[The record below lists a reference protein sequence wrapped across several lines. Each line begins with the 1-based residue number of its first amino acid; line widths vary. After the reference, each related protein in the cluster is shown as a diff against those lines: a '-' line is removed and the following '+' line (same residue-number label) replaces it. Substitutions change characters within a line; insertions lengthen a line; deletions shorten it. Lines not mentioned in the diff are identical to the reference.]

1 MNRQYRTVIV
11 MVVAVATAAL
21 ASFGVYMA
29 IQRMPVRQVEVGT
42 TNVVVAAEPLMVGTQ
57 LRREQ
62 LKVIAWPSK
71 SQVPGAFA
79 DPNDVIDRGVIETIG
94 LNEPITDRKVA
105 SKEAGAGLSPVIP
118 QGMRAMSVRVNDVI
132 SVAGYVVAGTRVDLL
147 VTVREDNPNAGN
159 AEPMARTVVSNLM
172 VLASGTRYDTEKGK
186 DGKPQP
192 STVVTLA
199 VLPED
204 AEKIAL
210 AQSEGKLSLALRNP
224 LDLDETKTNGVKL
237 ASLMRG
243 GASPAPE
250 VNPVTRKVIARP
262 RPAPVTISPV
272 AVPPP
277 PPAPVIYRV
286 EAIRGAKR
294 TEEVVN

>member
-11 MVVAVATAAL
+11 LTVAVITAAL
-21 ASFGVYMA
+21 ASYGVYRA
-29 IQRMPVRQVEVGT
+29 ILRMPVKQVEVGT
-42 TNVVVAAEPLMVGTQ
+42 VNVVVAAEALPVGTQ

-62 LKVIAWPSK
+62 LKVVAWPQK
-71 SQVPGAFA
+71 TQVPGAYA

-94 LNEPITDRKVA
+94 MNEPVTSRKVA

-132 SVAGYVVAGTRVDLL
+132 SVAGYVVAGTRVDVL
-147 VTVREDNPNAGN
+147 VTVPDDNPNDGQNEA
-159 AEPMARTVVSNLM
+159 MSRTVVSNLL
-172 VLASGTRYDTEKGK
+172 VLAAGTRYDTEKSK

-204 AEKIAL
+204 GERIAL
-210 AQSEGKLSLALRNP
+210 AQGQGQLSLALRNP
-224 LDLDETKTNGVKL
+224 LDIDQTKTNGIKL
-237 ASLMRG
+237 VQLMRG
-243 GASPAPE
+243 GTAPE
-250 VNPVTRKVIARP
+250 PKVDVETRKVVPRP
-262 RPAPVTISPV
+262 RPAPAPV
-272 AVPPP
+272 VAPAPP
-277 PPAPVIYRV
+277 PPAAPVVYRV